1 MVPMTFSVA
10 EETTD
15 KLDISMA
22 AQRDAVENVTIKV
35 VWGTL
40 QLTTPI
46 QVMGLE

>member
-40 QLTTPI
+40 QLTAPI